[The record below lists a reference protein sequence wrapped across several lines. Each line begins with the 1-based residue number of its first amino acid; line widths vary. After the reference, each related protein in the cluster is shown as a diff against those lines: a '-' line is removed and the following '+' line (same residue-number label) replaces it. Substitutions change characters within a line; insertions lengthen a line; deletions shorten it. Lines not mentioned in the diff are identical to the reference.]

1 MKQKME
7 AATFKGTGFRIFWQ
21 MGAIVLLAITI
32 GFTVNQIRPDRL
44 RLVAD
49 WSVEAQLA
57 QELGRNMVISL
68 EEARELCSSKRAI
81 FFDARSRDLY
91 EQAHTL
97 CARNLSWEA
106 VDEYLDAVMADIP

>member
-1 MKQKME
+1 ME
-7 AATFKGTGFRIFWQ
+7 TATFKGTGFQIFWQ

-57 QELGRNMVISL
+57 QELGA
-68 EEARELCSSKRAI
+68 E
-81 FFDARSRDLY
+81 
-91 EQAHTL
+91 HG
-97 CARNLSWEA
+97 
-106 VDEYLDAVMADIP
+106 DIH